1 MARKT
6 KTGQDASI
14 VNGYFCY
21 SESEQF
27 PMTSELFADE
37 IDNPSLKAIRVV
49 SMSSSWINYVWVG
62 SQQMIEDICM
72 EMTLRKETRSGKSYW
87 YAYRR
92 FGGKLYKRFVGTS
105 DRITPTLL
113 IEIARKL
120 PAKSNLRKAE

>member
-21 SESEQF
+21 SEAKQF
-27 PMTSELFADE
+27 PITSELFAEE
-37 IDNPSLKAIRVV
+37 IDNPSLKAIRVI
-49 SMSSSWINYVWVG
+49 SMPSNWINYTWVG
-62 SQQMIEDICM
+62 NVQMIEDIDF
-72 EMTLRKETRSGKSYW
+72 EMTLRKEIRSGKSYW

-92 FGGKLYKRFVGTS
+92 FGGKLHKRFVGTS
-105 DRITPTLL
+105 DRITPALL
-113 IEIARKL
+113 LEIAQKL